1 MKIADRMSSIPFSG
15 IRKVFEE
22 VTRREKLGEKIIH
35 LEIGRP
41 DFDTPR
47 HIKEAGKRAIDEGKV
62 HYTSNYGIPELR
74 EAIAGKL
81 KEDNGLSYDPAT
93 EIIVTVGANEAVLMV
108 MMALLNPGDEVLIP
122 DPCWLHYLYC
132 AQLAGA
138 VPISV
143 PLREENG
150 FNPDINDFRSRV
162 TSRTRMVIVNTPNNP
177 SGMMYS
183 AEFVE
188 QIIRHC
194 EQKGIYVI
202 MDDIYHKLVFDGKK
216 TPSCYKYTDKDIE
229 SSHIIAING
238 VSKLYGMTGFRVGWA
253 IAGRSLVEI
262 MTNVQGQITTC
273 VSILLQA
280 AAEGAMTGLQ
290 SSVESLR
297 LQLENNRNVM
307 LQELSSFT
315 GVKTVKPDGTYY
327 CLPDFRAY
335 SNSSV
340 ELSSMLLKKALVVT
354 VPGKEFGM
362 EGYLRLSYAGTI
374 KEITEGISRMKW
386 ALDPNAPNEIYV
398 GDKKLVRDWL

>member
-1 MKIADRMSSIPFSG
+1 MKIADRMDSIPFSG

-74 EAIAGKL
+74 EAIARKL
-81 KEDNGLSYDPAT
+81 KDDNSLSYDPAK

-177 SGMMYS
+177 TGAVFSADVLEELARLAREKDLFVLSDEIYEKMVYEGSRHFSMGTLPGMR
-183 AEFVE
+183 ERT
-188 QIIRHC
+188 I
-194 EQKGIYVI
+194 
-202 MDDIYHKLVFDGKK
+202 
-216 TPSCYKYTDKDIE
+216 T
-229 SSHIIAING
+229 ING
-238 VSKLYGMTGFRVGWA
+238 FSKIY
-253 IAGRSLVEI
+253 
-262 MTNVQGQITTC
+262 
-273 VSILLQA
+273 
-280 AAEGAMTGLQ
+280 AMTGWRLGYAAAPRELTSALIRIHQ
-290 SSVESLR
+290 YTTVCATAFSQWGAVEALNGPQGEADKMVKEFDR
-297 LQLENNRNVM
+297 RRDLVYGALKEM
-307 LQELSSFT
+307 P
-315 GVKTVKPDGTYY
+315 GVRVVKPMGAFYIFPNISAFGKTPEEMTDYLLDKAKIAIVPGTTMGKYGK
-327 CLPDFRAY
+327 DFIRISYA
-335 SNSSV
+335 NSY
-340 ELSSMLLKKALVVT
+340 ENLKLAMERMKKAI
-354 VPGKEFGM
+354 
-362 EGYLRLSYAGTI
+362 S
-374 KEITEGISRMKW
+374 EI
-386 ALDPNAPNEIYV
+386 
-398 GDKKLVRDWL
+398 